1 MTSDKQHVEFQDDFP
16 KRAICNIYRNVRHIV
31 VADEMTKRYSLM
43 SLPEPP
49 LPELLCG
56 EAFRLRML

>member
-1 MTSDKQHVEFQDDFP
+1 MTSDKQHVEFQDYFS

-43 SLPEPP
+43 SLSAPP